1 MNRWERETGRLKYLK
16 IPALIVVA
24 FIFDSLLAFAI
35 CKKIYNLDTMMS
47 LESRPDYSIPLA
59 IQDPQFWMI
68 ICLGFV
74 SYLLWGFVFS
84 YFVKAWENLDLNQI
98 RKKEIEEKIAKLQKD
113 LESEKANG
121 TNLRNQISA
130 IGPKMMEIDTQMNV
144 SPVFRVGSLMCF
156 APIPAPPACIAPTVP
171 RPCRGTPF

>member
-1 MNRWERETGRLKYLK
+1 
-16 IPALIVVA
+16 
-24 FIFDSLLAFAI
+24 
-35 CKKIYNLDTMMS
+35 MS

-98 RKKEIEEKIAKLQKD
+98 RKKEIEDKIAKLQKD
-113 LESEKANG
+113 LDTEKANG
-121 TNLRNQISA
+121 TNLRCQISA
-130 IGPKMMEIDTQMNV
+130 IGPKIMEIDTQMSV
-144 SPVFRVGSLMCF
+144 SARYDLAKIRLELHNFF
-156 APIPAPPACIAPTVP
+156 AGWQTYLAGMHKSEDEKQDATNLFNKMIETIKVVD
-171 RPCRGTPF
+171 